1 MTTACK
7 KSPGKVSTTGT
18 VVAALAGQSAS
29 THPTPRLITKAELRT
44 LVPYTPQ
51 HILRM
56 EKQGRFPRRV
66 QLGPNRVA
74 WLLTEIE
81 TWIAARV
88 AEREHYLR

>member
-1 MTTACK
+1 MTTTRK
-7 KSPGKVSTTGT
+7 KSPGKASATRT
-18 VVAALAGQSAS
+18 VVVAPAFQSV
-29 THPTPRLITKAELRT
+29 TTYPTPRLITKAELRN

-66 QLGPNRVA
+66 QLRPNRVA

-81 TWIAARV
+81 AWISARV

>member
-1 MTTACK
+1 MAKAFK
-7 KSPGKVSTTGT
+7 KSPGKVSAAGT
-18 VVAALAGQSAS
+18 IVVAAAAQSGATNS
-29 THPTPRLITKAELRT
+29 TSRLITKAELRI

-74 WLLTEIE
+74 WLLAEIE

-88 AEREHYLR
+88 SERENYLR